1 MADIS
6 EIGLLKMDE
15 AELLQLDPE
24 SRITGETYAV
34 EKIVGIKIGETG
46 EKLYK
51 VRWKGFSESEDTWEP
66 IENLTDAC
74 D

>member
-34 EKIVGIKIGETG
+34 
-46 EKLYK
+46 
-51 VRWKGFSESEDTWEP
+51 R
-66 IENLTDAC
+66 
-74 D
+74 